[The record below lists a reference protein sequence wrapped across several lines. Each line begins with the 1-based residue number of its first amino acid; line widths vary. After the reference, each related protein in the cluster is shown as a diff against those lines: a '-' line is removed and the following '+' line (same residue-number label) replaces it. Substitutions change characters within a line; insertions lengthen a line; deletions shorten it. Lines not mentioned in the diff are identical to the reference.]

1 MDMSNFVTIGENIH
15 CTLIVKL
22 GGIHTVE
29 MPSGGVGVKFNFQGQ
44 DRILPIPADWEKL
57 SPAMAQEKVKH
68 IALAIHHARNSSGDD
83 QQAGVDYLINAAER
97 QIAGGAN
104 FLDVN
109 VDEYTNDDAE
119 RLATMTWM
127 ASFLSERFDT
137 PLSIDSSNKDV
148 LRAGLK
154 CCRTDIGAAMVNSVS
169 LERADCVE
177 LIPEFKAEV
186 VVGATGKEDMPCGI
200 DDRLANFRQIIGML
214 DAVGVPRENMHLDPL
229 VFPISVDPSNGKNFL
244 EATAAAKKEFG
255 PVKLTG
261 GYSNISFGMPQR
273 KLLNMV
279 FVHLAVQ
286 HGAGS
291 GIINPVS
298 MPASAIGAMDE
309 ASEKFKL
316 AHAVLTGKDM
326 YGMEFIAAHR
336 EGKLS

>member
-1 MDMSNFVTIGENIH
+1 MDMSNFITIGENIH

-22 GGIHTVE
+22 GGISTVE
-29 MPSGGVGVKFNFQGQ
+29 LPSGGVGVKFDYQGQ
-44 DRILPIPADWEKL
+44 DRILPIPAGWEKI

-68 IALAIHHARNSSGDD
+68 IALAIYHARNSSGDD
-83 QQAGVDYLINAAER
+83 KQAGVDYLVNAAER

-109 VDEYTNDDAE
+109 VDEYTNDPAE
-119 RLATMTWM
+119 RQATMTWL

-137 PLSIDSSNKDV
+137 PLSIDSSNKEV

-154 CCRTDIGAAMVNSVS
+154 CCRTDIGSPMVNSVS

-177 LIPEFKAEV
+177 LIPEFQAEV
-186 VVGATGKEDMPCGI
+186 VVGATGKEDMPCLVE
-200 DDRLANFRQIIGML
+200 DRLVNFREIIGLL
-214 DAVGVPRENMHLDPL
+214 DAAGVPREKMHLDPL
-229 VFPISVDPSNGKNFL
+229 VFPISTDPNNGKYFL

-261 GYSNISFGMPQR
+261 GYSNVSFGMPQR

-286 HGAGS
+286 NGAGS
-291 GIINPVS
+291 GIINPIA
-298 MPASAIGAMDE
+298 MPASAIAAMDVE
-309 ASEKFKL
+309 SEKFKL
-316 AHAVLTGKDM
+316 ARAVLTGEDM
-326 YGMEFIAAHR
+326 YGMEFISAHR
-336 EGKLS
+336 EGKLD